1 MRALPYALVALA
13 VLAILVAAGYLVVA
27 RARTW
32 RDRRAERAPWT
43 HYCRP
48 DDSGAWQIGVERRD
62 GVRLLDE
69 VLIAQLPADV
79 DEVQRLVE
87 VDVAKAR
94 ARAYNSAR
102 DGM

>member
-1 MRALPYALVALA
+1 MRTLPYLLVALA
-13 VLAILVAAGYLVVA
+13 VLALLVAAGYLVVA
-27 RARTW
+27 RTRAW
-32 RDRRAERAPWT
+32 RERRAERAPWT
-43 HYCRP
+43 HYCSP
-48 DDSGAWQIGVERRD
+48 GDIGVWQIGVERRD
-62 GVRLLDE
+62 GDRLLE
-69 VLIAQLPADV
+69 QVQIALLPADA